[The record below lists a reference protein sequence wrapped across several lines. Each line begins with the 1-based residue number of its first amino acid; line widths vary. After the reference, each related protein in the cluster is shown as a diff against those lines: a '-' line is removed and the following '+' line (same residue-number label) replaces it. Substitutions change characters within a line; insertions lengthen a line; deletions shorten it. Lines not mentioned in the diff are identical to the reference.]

1 MGRHVRSTGPQRR
14 RPEEIKRIAPASASA
29 ETRAQ
34 AVRRQRE
41 SGRMIDPR
49 ITRKRRRRLTVTIL
63 ATLLVLIAGAAYG
76 AWAYVNSF
84 QTKINKVV
92 TSDAG
97 FAKSLA
103 QDAPKAPGEPFYM
116 LLMGDDRRPGEVRA
130 RSDTLILARIDPQ
143 KKKIQLI
150 SIPRDSRVTIP
161 GYSAPQK
168 INAAAAWGGPALA
181 IKTVKQLTG
190 VPISHFLTVDF
201 KGLRTIVDAMGG
213 VWIDVPE
220 KIDGRVKNDKWNN
233 ANRLIQ
239 PGYQKL
245 DGWHALTFVRVRHQF
260 ADGDFSRMRNQQT
273 FIKAMVKQGL
283 SLSSVIKAPKII
295 AAVSDNLTTDLSVAQ
310 LVDLVAQFKGMKD
323 ADLEAATVPASNA
336 FINGVSYV
344 IIDEPKLAAMISRME
359 KGEPMV
365 PAKTTPG
372 STGSSS
378 AASSSSNPAVQPSQI
393 TLTIRNGAGVSGLA
407 KSATDLFT
415 KAGFVIKESGNM
427 NQFVY
432 SKTLVVYKTGTE
444 DKARVVSDELGY
456 GDVVPA
462 AGLYK
467 FNTDIMVVVG
477 KDWKLTT
484 PKN

>member
-14 RPEEIKRIAPASASA
+14 RPEEIKRIAPASSTA

-34 AVRRQRE
+34 AVKRQRE
-41 SGRMIDPR
+41 AGRMVDPR
-49 ITRKRRRRLTVTIL
+49 IRRKRRQRLTVTIL
-63 ATLLVLIAGAAYG
+63 VTLLVLIAGAAYG

-84 QTKINKVV
+84 ETKIRKVV
-92 TSDAG
+92 TSDP
-97 FAKSLA
+97 SLINSLG
-103 QDAPKAPGEPFYM
+103 QDAKAPGEPFYM
-116 LLMGDDRRPGEVRA
+116 LLMGDDRRPGETRA

-143 KKKIQLI
+143 KKKVQLI
-150 SIPRDSRVTIP
+150 SIPRDSRVKIP

-181 IKTVKQLTG
+181 IKTVKELTG

-201 KGLRTIVDAMGG
+201 TGLRYIVDAMGG

-220 KIDGRVKNDKWNN
+220 KIDGRVTHNKWNN
-233 ANRLIQ
+233 EHRLIQ

-295 AAVSDNLTTDLSVAQ
+295 AAVSDNLTTDLTVAQ
-310 LVDLVAQFKGMKD
+310 LVDLVGQFKGMKD
-323 ADLEAATVPASNA
+323 ADLETATVPSHSD
-336 FINGVSYV
+336 FIDGVSYV
-344 IIDEPKLAAMISRME
+344 IIEEPKLAAMISRME
-359 KGEPMV
+359 KGEPMQPEKV
-365 PAKTTPG
+365 A
-372 STGSSS
+372 TGSKTATST
-378 AASSSSNPAVQPSQI
+378 AGATANPAVKPASI

-407 KSATDLFT
+407 KSATDLFS

-432 SKTLVVYKTGTE
+432 SKTLVVFKTGTE
-444 DKARVVSDELGY
+444 DKARVVSEELGY

-477 KDWKLTT
+477 KDWKLSS
-484 PKN
+484 PKQ